1 MLSGRNK
8 TSNINRV
15 VKIGIGLVL
24 VLFTSKITAQEK
36 LVSLEQVFEW
46 ARANYP
52 YIRQQALI
60 YRTESLNLQNLGK
73 SFLPQF
79 SVSGQATYQSD
90 VTSLPI
96 RLPNVSID
104 PPSKDQYKILAE
116 LNQLIYDGGANAAQS
131 RISKLN
137 AEMETQKL
145 EVEFVKLRER
155 INQVYFSNLLLQE
168 QSSQIDVSLR
178 DLELGINKV
187 QAQVDLGTSLRSNL
201 SLLKAEKLKTE
212 QKKIELNETRRGLL
226 HVMELFTGKI
236 MDTTTIFIL
245 PQFQDEIYNDS
256 ITRPELLLFKRQ
268 SALLAGQ
275 NKLISSKTF
284 PKLNAFVQGGYGRP
298 ALNMLKN
305 DFDFFYIGGLRL
317 NWSISNFY
325 TRKNDLKLISVNQQ
339 VLDIQR
345 DVFLLNSKVQL
356 AQQWAEVEKYR
367 KLLEKDME
375 IVALRHSVTDAAK
388 AQLDNAVITPIDYAS
403 QVNAEQLAR
412 ESQVLHHI
420 QYLQA
425 KANYQ
430 TIKGNT
436 P

>member
-1 MLSGRNK
+1 M
-8 TSNINRV
+8 
-15 VKIGIGLVL
+15 VKFAFYLTAT
-24 VLFTSKITAQEK
+24 LFVTETQAQEK
-36 LVSLEQVFEW
+36 SISLNQAFEW
-46 ARANYP
+46 AKANYP

-60 YRTESLNLQNLGK
+60 NRTEALTLQNLGK
-73 SFLPQF
+73 NFLPQLY
-79 SVSGQATYQSD
+79 VSGQATYQSD
-90 VTSLPI
+90 VTSLPL
-96 RLPNVSID
+96 RLPNISID

-116 LNQLIYDGGANAAQS
+116 LSQLIYDGGANAAQTNLA
-131 RISKLN
+131 KLN
-137 AEMETQKL
+137 AQVEAQKL
-145 EVEFVKLRER
+145 EVEYVKLRER
-155 INQVYFSNLLLQE
+155 INQVFFSNLFLQQ
-168 QSSQIDVSLR
+168 QSAQIDLALN
-178 DLELGINKV
+178 DLESGIKKV

-212 QKKIELNETRRGLL
+212 QKKIELDETKMGLL
-226 HVMELFTGKI
+226 HVMELFTGKKL
-236 MDTTTIFIL
+236 DAATQFTL
-245 PQFQDEIYNDS
+245 PEFVDEIYSDS
-256 ITRPELLLFKRQ
+256 IVRPELRLFKQQ

-275 NKLISSKTF
+275 NKLISSKTL

-317 NWSISNFY
+317 NWTIGNFY
-325 TRKNDLKLISVNQQ
+325 TRKNELKLVSVNQQ
-339 VLDIQR
+339 ILDIQR
-345 DVFLLNSKVQL
+345 DVFLLNSKAQL

-367 KLLEKDME
+367 KLLDIDKE
-375 IVALRHSVTDAAK
+375 IVELRHSVTDAAK

-403 QVNAEQLAR
+403 QVNSEQIAR
-412 ESQVLHHI
+412 ESSTLHLV